1 MRSLLLAV
9 FLLGGFLTDGSA
21 QVKIK
26 KVKQE
31 KVPDKPPY
39 TGAELDKY
47 CSNPK
52 KLLVIKMKTQGTMKI
67 QLFDKVAPG
76 HVAQITK
83 LAQEGKYNG
92 CTFHRIIRGFMI
104 QGGDPNSKDD
114 NLANDGSGGMGEKLK
129 AEFSS
134 IPHVKGIC

>member
-67 QLFDKVAPG
+67 QLFDKVAPS
-76 HVAQITK
+76 HVGQYTK

-92 CTFHRIIRGFMI
+92 CTFNRNIRGFMI
-104 QGGDPNSKDD
+104 QGGD
-114 NLANDGSGGMGEKLK
+114 ANWKYNMLGNEGPGGLDETR
-129 AEFSS
+129 
-134 IPHVKGIC
+134 